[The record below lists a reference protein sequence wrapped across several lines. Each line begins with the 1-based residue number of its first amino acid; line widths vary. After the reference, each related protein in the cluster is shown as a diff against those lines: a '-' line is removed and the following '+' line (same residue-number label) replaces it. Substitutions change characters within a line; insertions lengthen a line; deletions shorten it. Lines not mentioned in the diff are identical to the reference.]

1 MKNPKE
7 FSVDGKLM
15 VLEELEH
22 LIKRAITDE
31 DYIPKLDIGLSGY
44 SRAIF
49 EIIEDVSVLA
59 FFKKRCNLCHDHTP
73 QGVLTGCQGCVK
85 DFLGND

>member
-1 MKNPKE
+1 MKKE
-7 FSVDGKLM
+7 FSVDGKQM
-15 VLEELEH
+15 VLEELEY
-22 LIKRAITDE
+22 LIRRCFDGETN
-31 DYIPKLDIGLSGY
+31 YISKLDIGLSGY

-49 EIIEDVSVLA
+49 EITEDVSILA

-73 QGVLTGCQGCVK
+73 QGALTGCQECVK